1 MRANW
6 RAVVIPGVDIALTG
20 LLYARFKGQ
29 SLAAWDVSRLPG
41 RIEFI
46 VEAFRLEDQADAF
59 ERLYV
64 ETLRTRA
71 N

>member
-1 MRANW
+1 MDW
-6 RAVVIPGVDIALTG
+6 QAVVIEGVDIALTG

-29 SLAAWDVSRLPG
+29 SLAAYEVSQLTG
-41 RIEFI
+41 RVGHI

-59 ERLYV
+59 ERLYA
-64 ETLRTRA
+64 ETLRARA